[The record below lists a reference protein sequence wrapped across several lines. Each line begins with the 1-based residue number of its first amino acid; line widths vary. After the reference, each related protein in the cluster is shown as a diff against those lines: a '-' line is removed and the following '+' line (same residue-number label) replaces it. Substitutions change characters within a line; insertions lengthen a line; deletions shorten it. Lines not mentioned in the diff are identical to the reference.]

1 MGTFDGD
8 RHDRAPDSQGRTVTT
23 DDVEWQPP
31 ADWTTVET
39 IDTHTGG
46 EPLRVVLNGL
56 PPLAGDTLLE
66 KRRYMERKLDA
77 YRKALI
83 WEPRGHADMYGAIPT
98 EPDTERADF
107 GALFMHNEGYS
118 TMCGHGIVAL
128 ATIAAETEY
137 LPDVESEI
145 AIDTPAGLVVAEIEH
160 DGDRVDTVEFTNV
173 PSFVVA
179 RHETV
184 SVPEW
189 GTIEFDLA
197 FGGAFYAYCDVSQFD
212 VDLTPAAF
220 RELIEI
226 GTAVTRAVD
235 DAVEIEH
242 PHEDDLGF
250 LYGTI
255 LTGDAHGADADSR
268 NVCVFADGEVDR
280 CPTGTG
286 VSGRVALRAAAGE
299 LDRGERFVVES
310 IVGSTFTGSY
320 TETTDFGGYEAVRPR
335 VEGSA
340 HITGRHRFV
349 VDPADPFGEGF
360 VLR

>member
-1 MGTFDGD
+1 M
-8 RHDRAPDSQGRTVTT
+8 TT
-23 DDVEWQPP
+23 DGVEWHPP
-31 ADWTTVET
+31 TDRTTIET

-46 EPLRVVLNGL
+46 EPLRVVLDGL
-56 PPLAGDTLLE
+56 PPLVGDTVLE
-66 KRRYMERKLDA
+66 KRRYVERELDA

-98 EPDTERADF
+98 APDTERADL
-107 GALFMHNEGYS
+107 GVLFMHNEGYS

-137 LPDVESEI
+137 LPDVENEI
-145 AIDTPAGLVVAEIEH
+145 AIDTPAGLVVAEIER
-160 DGDRVDTVEFTNV
+160 DGDRVDAVEFTNV

-179 RHETV
+179 RNETV

-189 GTIEFDLA
+189 GTIEFDVA
-197 FGGAFYAYCDVSQFD
+197 FGGAFYAYCDAGQFD
-212 VDLTPAAF
+212 VDLTPAEF
-220 RELIEI
+220 RDLIEI
-226 GTAVTRAVD
+226 GTTVTRAVD

-255 LTGDAHGADADSR
+255 LTGDAHTDADSR

-299 LDRGERFVVES
+299 LDRRERFVVES
-310 IVGSTFTGSY
+310 IVGSTFAGSY
-320 TETTDFGGYEAVRPR
+320 METTDFGEYDAVRPQI
-335 VEGSA
+335 EGSA
-340 HITGRHRFV
+340 HITGRHQFV
-349 VDPADPFGEGF
+349 VDPADPFDEGF

>member
-1 MGTFDGD
+1 M
-8 RHDRAPDSQGRTVTT
+8 TT
-23 DDVEWQPP
+23 DGVEWHPP
-31 ADWTTVET
+31 TDWTTIET

-46 EPLRVVLNGL
+46 EPLRVVLDGL
-56 PPLAGDTLLE
+56 PPLVGDTVLE
-66 KRRYMERKLDA
+66 KRRYVERELDA

-98 EPDTERADF
+98 APDTERADL
-107 GALFMHNEGYS
+107 GVLFMHNEGYS

-137 LPDVESEI
+137 LPDVENEI
-145 AIDTPAGLVVAEIEH
+145 AIDTPAGLVVAEIER
-160 DGDRVDTVEFTNV
+160 DGDRVDAVEFTNV

-179 RHETV
+179 RNETV

-189 GTIEFDLA
+189 GTIEFDVA
-197 FGGAFYAYCDVSQFD
+197 FGGAFYAYCDAGQFD
-212 VDLTPAAF
+212 VDLTPAEF
-220 RELIEI
+220 RDLIEI
-226 GTAVTRAVD
+226 GTTVTRAVD

-255 LTGDAHGADADSR
+255 LTGDAHTDADSR

-299 LDRGERFVVES
+299 LDRRERFVVES
-310 IVGSTFTGSY
+310 IVGSTFAGSY
-320 TETTDFGGYEAVRPR
+320 METTDFGEYDAVRPQI
-335 VEGSA
+335 EGSA
-340 HITGRHRFV
+340 HITGRHQFV
-349 VDPADPFGEGF
+349 VDPADPFDEGF

>member
-1 MGTFDGD
+1 M
-8 RHDRAPDSQGRTVTT
+8 TT
-23 DDVEWQPP
+23 DGVEWHPP
-31 ADWTTVET
+31 TDWTTIET

-46 EPLRVVLNGL
+46 EPLRVVLDGL
-56 PPLAGDTLLE
+56 PPLVGDTVLE
-66 KRRYMERKLDA
+66 KRRYVERELDA

-98 EPDTERADF
+98 APDTERADF
-107 GALFMHNEGYS
+107 GVLFMHNEGYS

-137 LPDVESEI
+137 LPDVENEI
-145 AIDTPAGLVVAEIEH
+145 AIDTPAGLVVAEIER
-160 DGDRVDTVEFTNV
+160 DGDRVDAVEFTNV

-179 RHETV
+179 RNETV

-189 GTIEFDLA
+189 GTIEFDVA
-197 FGGAFYAYCDVSQFD
+197 FGGAFYAYCDAGQFD
-212 VDLTPAAF
+212 VDLTPAEF
-220 RELIEI
+220 RDLIEI
-226 GTAVTRAVD
+226 GTTVTRAVD

-242 PHEDDLGF
+242 PYEDDLGF

-255 LTGDAHGADADSR
+255 LTGDAHTDADSR

-299 LDRGERFVVES
+299 LDRRERFVVES
-310 IVGSTFTGSY
+310 IVGSTFAGSY
-320 TETTDFGGYEAVRPR
+320 METTDFGEYDAVRPR

-340 HITGRHRFV
+340 HITGRHQFV
-349 VDPADPFGEGF
+349 VDPADPFDEGF

>member
-1 MGTFDGD
+1 M
-8 RHDRAPDSQGRTVTT
+8 TT
-23 DDVEWQPP
+23 DGVGWRPP
-31 ADWTTVET
+31 ADWTTIET

-46 EPLRVVLNGL
+46 EPLRVVLDGL

-66 KRRYMERKLDA
+66 KRRYVERELDA

-98 EPDTERADF
+98 TPDTERADL
-107 GALFMHNEGYS
+107 GVLFMHNEGYS

-145 AIDTPAGLVVAEIEH
+145 AIDTPAGLVVAEIER
-160 DGDRVDTVEFTNV
+160 DGDRVGAVEFTNV

-179 RHETV
+179 RNETV
-184 SVPEW
+184 IVPEW
-189 GTIEFDLA
+189 GTIEFDVA
-197 FGGAFYAYCDVSQFD
+197 FGGAFYAYCDAAQFG
-212 VDLTPAAF
+212 VDLTPAEF
-220 RELIEI
+220 RDLIEV

-255 LTGDAHGADADSR
+255 LTGDAHADADSR

-286 VSGRVALRAAAGE
+286 VSGRIALRAAAGD

-310 IVGSTFTGSY
+310 IVGSTFAGSY
-320 TETTDFGGYEAVRPR
+320 EETTDFGGHDAVRPR
-335 VEGSA
+335 IAGSA
-340 HITGRHRFV
+340 HVTGRHRFV
-349 VDPADPFGEGF
+349 VDPADPFDEGF